1 MFQESLVESTSLL
14 RSHNRWPAL
23 ISLAIQG
30 AIACALITLPL
41 LHPEILP
48 LGVPALSLVAPAP
61 VMNAAPVP
69 VQRVRA
75 EMVDARSALAAP
87 MQAAPMQAARISGA
101 AFQSDAATVDRP
113 ALAVGVNLAGAG
125 PSPLA
130 ALGSAPVAHV
140 VARAWGATVAG
151 PLNVSTGVMAGR
163 LLEPMRPQYPAIA
176 RLSRSEGTVVVKA
189 IISKTGAIESAH
201 VVSGPAMLQ
210 GAALDAVREARY
222 RPFLLNNQPT
232 EVETTISIVFR
243 LGS

>member
-14 RSHNRWPAL
+14 RSQNRWPAL

-30 AIACALITLPL
+30 AIVCALIALPL

-48 LGVPALSLVAPAP
+48 RGVPALSLVAPAP
-61 VMNAAPVP
+61 VMKPAPVP

-75 EMVDARSALAAP
+75 EIADAMSALAAP
-87 MQAAPMQAARISGA
+87 VQAEVMQVARISGT
-101 AFQSDAATVDRP
+101 AFQSDASTVDRP
-113 ALAVGVNLAGAG
+113 SLAVGMNLGGAG
-125 PSPLA
+125 QSPLS

-140 VARAWGATVAG
+140 VAEPSGAGG
-151 PLNVSTGVMAGR
+151 PLNVSTGVMEGR
-163 LLEPMRPQYPAIA
+163 LLEPIRPQYPAIA

-189 IISKTGAIESAH
+189 MISKTGRIQSAH
-201 VVSGPAMLQ
+201 VVSGPVMLQ

-222 RPFLLNNQPT
+222 RPFLLNGQPT